1 MILSI
6 SHATRYKFD
15 APVRYGLQQL
25 RQTPKSYRA
34 QSVLTWTT
42 RLTGAKKQLEFDD
55 YHRNRVEL
63 ISLNDGV
70 EELVIESEGRVEM
83 ADTHG
88 IVGPHAGPAP
98 LWLFARATPLTQSGR
113 GTRSIVSQISNGE
126 PLDRLHALSALIKDQ
141 IAYEVGASESH
152 WTAEEAVAAA
162 KGVCQD
168 HTHVFI
174 TCARIMGFPA
184 RYSSGFLLLDDREE
198 QEATHA
204 WAEAHVDGL
213 GWVGFD
219 VSNGI
224 SPDERYVRVATGLD
238 YSDAAPIR
246 GVRMGNAEESLS
258 VAVKVAQQ

>member
-1 MILSI
+1 
-6 SHATRYKFD
+6 
-15 APVRYGLQQL
+15 
-25 RQTPKSYRA
+25 
-34 QSVLTWTT
+34 
-42 RLTGAKKQLEFDD
+42 
-55 YHRNRVEL
+55 
-63 ISLNDGV
+63 
-70 EELVIESEGRVEM
+70 M
-83 ADTHG
+83 ANTHG

-98 LWLFARATPLTQSGR
+98 LWLFARATALTQSGR
-113 GTRSIVSQISNGE
+113 GTRSIVSQIPNGE
-126 PLDRLHALSALIKDQ
+126 PLERLHALSALIKEQ
-141 IAYEVGASESH
+141 IAYEVGTSESD
-152 WTAEEAVAAA
+152 WTAEEAVAAG

-184 RYSSGFLLLDDREE
+184 RYASGFLLLDDREE

-246 GVRMGNAEESLS
+246 GVRTGNAEESLS

>member
-1 MILSI
+1 MILTI
-6 SHATRYKFD
+6 SHSTRYTFD
-15 APVRYGLQQL
+15 TPVSYGLQQL

-34 QSVLTWTT
+34 QSVLAWTT
-42 RLTGAKKQLEFDD
+42 RLKGANKQLEFDD
-55 YHRNRVEL
+55 FHRNRVEL

-70 EELVIESEGRVEM
+70 QELIIESEGRVEM

-98 LWLFARATPLTQSGR
+98 LWLFLRSTPMTQSGR
-113 GTRSIVSQISNGE
+113 GTRAIVAQVPDGE
-126 PLDRLHALSALIKDQ
+126 PLRRLHALSALIKEHVT
-141 IAYEVGASESH
+141 YEIGASAPD
-152 WTAEEAVAAA
+152 WTAEEAVAAG

-168 HTHVFI
+168 HTHIFL

-184 RYSSGFLLLDDREE
+184 RYASGFLLMDDREE

-204 WAEAHVDGL
+204 WAETHVDGL

-224 SPDERYVRVATGLD
+224 SPDQRYVRVATGLD
-238 YSDAAPIR
+238 YSEAAPIR
-246 GVRMGNAEESLS
+246 GVRMGDAQETLA

>member
-15 APVRYGLQQL
+15 APVSYGLQQL

-126 PLDRLHALSALIKDQ
+126 PLDRLQ
-141 IAYEVGASESH
+141 IGRAS
-152 WTAEEAVAAA
+152 
-162 KGVCQD
+162 C
-168 HTHVFI
+168 
-174 TCARIMGFPA
+174 
-184 RYSSGFLLLDDREE
+184 RE
-198 QEATHA
+198 
-204 WAEAHVDGL
+204 
-213 GWVGFD
+213 
-219 VSNGI
+219 
-224 SPDERYVRVATGLD
+224 RV
-238 YSDAAPIR
+238 
-246 GVRMGNAEESLS
+246 
-258 VAVKVAQQ
+258 

>member
-6 SHATRYKFD
+6 SHSTRYTFD
-15 APVRYGLQQL
+15 LPVSYGVQQL

-34 QSVLTWTT
+34 QSVLAWTT
-42 RLTGAKKQLEFDD
+42 RLKGANKQLEFDD
-55 YHRNRVEL
+55 FHRNRVEL
-63 ISLNDGV
+63 ISISDGAQ
-70 EELVIESEGRVEM
+70 ELIIESEGRVEM

-98 LWLFARATPLTQSGR
+98 LWLFLRGTPMTQSGR
-113 GTRSIVSQISNGE
+113 GTRSIVSQVPDGE
-126 PLDRLHALSALIKDQ
+126 PLERLHALSALVKDQ
-141 IAYEVGASESH
+141 VAYEVGASAPD
-152 WTAEEAVAAA
+152 WTAEEAVAAG

-168 HTHVFI
+168 HTHIFL

-184 RYSSGFLLLDDREE
+184 RYASGFLLMDDREE

-204 WAEAHVDGL
+204 WSEIHVDGL

-224 SPDERYVRVATGLD
+224 SPDRRYVRVATGLD
-238 YSDAAPIR
+238 YSEAAPIR
-246 GVRMGNAEESLS
+246 GVRIGDAQETLA

>member
-6 SHATRYKFD
+6 SHSTRYTFD
-15 APVRYGLQQL
+15 LPVSYGVQQL

-34 QSVLTWTT
+34 QSVLAWTT
-42 RLTGAKKQLEFDD
+42 RLKGANKQLEFDD
-55 YHRNRVEL
+55 FHRNRVEL
-63 ISLNDGV
+63 ISISDGAQ
-70 EELVIESEGRVEM
+70 ELIIESEGRVEM

-98 LWLFARATPLTQSGR
+98 LWLFLRGTPLTQSGR
-113 GTRSIVSQISNGE
+113 GTRSIVSQVPDGE
-126 PLDRLHALSALIKDQ
+126 PLERLHALSALVKDQ
-141 IAYEVGASESH
+141 VAYEVGASAPD
-152 WTAEEAVAAA
+152 WTAEEAVAAG

-168 HTHVFI
+168 HTHIFL

-184 RYSSGFLLLDDREE
+184 RYASGFLLMDDREE

-204 WAEAHVDGL
+204 WSEIHVDGL

-224 SPDERYVRVATGLD
+224 SPDRRYVRVATGLD
-238 YSDAAPIR
+238 YSEAAPIR
-246 GVRMGNAEESLS
+246 GVRIGDAQETLA